1 MAIKAAYAKL
11 EPLRHQVSRFP
22 SLGLEEFLA
31 GEDQW
36 SIWSFTQ
43 CHVLNQLG

>member
-11 EPLRHQVSRFP
+11 EPLRHQVSGFP
-22 SLGLEEFLA
+22 SLEEFLA

-36 SIWSFTQ
+36 SNWSFTQ
-43 CHVLNQLG
+43 CHVFNQLG